1 MASWQAA
8 YRGLFP
14 DAVLDNLSIADRRA
28 MWETRLAKVE
38 SNLWVTES
46 AGRIS
51 GFISGCPS
59 RDPDRPPPEFAE
71 ISALYVHPDAW
82 DTRCGYALTQA
93 AFGTMRSSP
102 ARTALVWVLT
112 NNTRGRR
119 FYERVGFTLEGGAK
133 DITLFNTTLPELRYR
148 RSLI

>member
-59 RDPDRPPPEFAE
+59 RDPDLLPPKFAE

-82 DTRCGYALTQA
+82 DTGCGYALAQA
-93 AFGTMRSSP
+93 AFADMRAGS
-102 ARTALVWVLT
+102 ATTVIVWVLT
-112 NNTRGRR
+112 ANARGRR
-119 FYERVGFTLEGGAK
+119 FYERVGFMPEGGSK

-148 RSLI
+148 RSLA